1 VILDDDAALAAAD
14 PGAML
19 AAVAGAGDQARAA
32 AEAAKRADLT
42 GPRPDN
48 LAVAGMGGS
57 GVTGDVLAALAFGE
71 SPVPVVTA
79 KGDRLPAFVGPGTL
93 LVAVSYSGNTE
104 ETLAATEQ
112 GLAAGARLVAVASGG
127 RLAEVAQAAGGTLV
141 QVEGG
146 RMPRAALWS
155 LVVPVLLAAE
165 ARGVLAPVSADLG
178 VGAGT
183 L

>member
-1 VILDDDAALAAAD
+1 
-14 PGAML
+14 
-19 AAVAGAGDQARAA
+19 
-32 AEAAKRADLT
+32 
-42 GPRPDN
+42 
-48 LAVAGMGGS
+48 
-57 GVTGDVLAALAFGE
+57 
-71 SPVPVVTA
+71 
-79 KGDRLPAFVGPGTL
+79 GTL
-93 LVAVSYSGNTE
+93 LIAVSHSGNTE

-127 RLAEVAQAAGGTLV
+127 RLGDLGRGAGGGLV

-178 VGAGT
+178 VAAGT
-183 L
+183 LGTGAGGPRAGGP